1 MIAFLLPVLAR
12 IGVAD
17 RFRKAAAWVVIGALI
32 VLFAIGLYA
41 AFNRHIDNRVASEQ
55 VAIDATVTNRTLEA
69 ERGASANEMTRLER
83 DAQNDKELSHEAL
96 RNDGT
101 AVDSVLN
108 RMREQQAAGRR

>member
-1 MIAFLLPVLAR
+1 MIAFLLPVLAH

-17 RFRKAAAWVVIGALI
+17 RFRKAAAWAVIGALL
-32 VLFAIGLYA
+32 VLCGVAVYA
-41 AFNRHIDNRVASEQ
+41 AFDQHVEHRVASEQ
-55 VAIDATVTNRTLEA
+55 VAIDAAVTNRTLEA
-69 ERGASANEMTRLER
+69 ERSASANEMTRLER
-83 DAQNDKELSHEAL
+83 DAQNDKELSYEAL